1 MATATTD
8 TRTALIEAAGRLFA
22 ENGLEGTGTRA
33 IAEAAGSNIGS
44 IHYYF
49 GGKANLYRA
58 SVEHVLDLR
67 VTQQNIRV
75 PVPDR
80 SDPAGVSNLL
90 QLMVC
95 KRFAA
100 SLGTAAPRWHTRLI
114 VRLFTEGPEDVFVWV
129 DNRIL
134 KPDFELFLRIVRLAR
149 PGIGGREARK
159 IFYVFI
165 SQLVFYAQRM
175 ERMGRI
181 FDTGADSPLLTEELA
196 QYAALSVTRT
206 LGLPDPADEPF
217 GEE

>member
-1 MATATTD
+1 MVTHTTD

-33 IAEAAGSNIGS
+33 IARAAGSNIGS

-49 GGKANLYRA
+49 GGKENLYRA

-80 SDPAGVSNLL
+80 SDPAGVSSLL
-90 QLMVC
+90 QLLVG

-100 SLGTAAPRWHTRLI
+100 SWGESSPRWHTRLI
-114 VRLFTEGPEDVFVWV
+114 SRLFTEGPDDILASI

-134 KPDFELFLRIVRLAR
+134 QPDFALFFRIVRLAQ
-149 PGIGGREARK
+149 PGIAEREARK
-159 IFYVFI
+159 VFYVFI
-165 SQLVFYAQRM
+165 SQLMFYTQRV
-175 ERMGRI
+175 ERMCRV
-181 FDTGADSPLLTEELA
+181 FGAGDRSLPLMEELA
-196 QYAALSVTRT
+196 RHAALSVTRI
-206 LGLPDPADEPF
+206 LGLPDPVAEPLQK
-217 GEE
+217 E